1 MIALPAE
8 LETDVKYDIIDG
20 VELAKLKLMPRHLLV
35 RWGDRKET
43 KHGIIMPQN
52 RLRAGIMKGTI
63 LAVGP
68 ECDARIVKGD
78 IIQFIAL
85 CEKEFLGGET
95 PGDRDPVF
103 FMRDENVIGIHMGP
117 GALELLNDF
126 LLVSQDRAPEE
137 KAGIK
142 ILNRDQK
149 TEMRSGIVV
158 RLDNSLSPEDV
169 GIGQRIYYHQSTA
182 DEMKLGDFDGQLVHV
197 VRWRF
202 VEVIAEDDKG
212 AE

>member
-1 MIALPAE
+1 MLAMMAE
-8 LETDVKYDIIDG
+8 TEVSYDVVDG
-20 VELAKLKLMPRHLLV
+20 VEIATLKLMPRHLLV

-52 RLRAGIMKGTI
+52 RQRAGIMKGTV

-68 ECDARIVKGD
+68 ECDSRFSKGD
-78 IIQFIAL
+78 VVQFIAL
-85 CEKEFLGGET
+85 CEKEFLGRET

-103 FMRDENVIGIHMGP
+103 FMREENVIGIHMGP
-117 GALELLNDF
+117 GALELLNEF
-126 LLVSQDRAPEE
+126 LLVRQDQEAEE

-142 ILNRDQK
+142 IVNRDQK
-149 TEMRSGIVV
+149 TIMNSGIVV

-169 GIGQRIYYHQSTA
+169 GIGQRVFYHSSTA
-182 DEMKLGDFDGQLVHV
+182 DEMKLGDFDGQLVQV

-202 VEVIAEDDKG
+202 VEMVAEDG
-212 AE
+212 QGGS